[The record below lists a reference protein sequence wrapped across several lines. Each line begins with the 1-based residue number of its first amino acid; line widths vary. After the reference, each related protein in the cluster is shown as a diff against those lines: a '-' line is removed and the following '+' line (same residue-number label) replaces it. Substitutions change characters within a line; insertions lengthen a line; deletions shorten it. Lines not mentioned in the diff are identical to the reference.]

1 MLRLPRRL
9 MTIVS
14 ALFIFLIYCVIP
26 YWISLSSRR
35 HGWQDGRPG
44 LLNYV
49 GLIAVIGSVAIVTWV
64 LRQHSESI
72 PQEGAKVGNPFEGPG
87 YVITTGAYGYCR
99 HPMHIAT
106 IAVWF
111 GWAVFY
117 GSVQVAIAASVI
129 LLLIAALVPTE
140 ERGIEAKLGDEY
152 RQYKARVPRWPWQ
165 SPG

>member
-1 MLRLPRRL
+1 MLRLPRQL
-9 MTIVS
+9 MTIFS
-14 ALFIFLIYCVIP
+14 ALFIFLIYVVVP

-35 HGWQDGRPG
+35 HGWRDGHAG
-44 LLNYV
+44 WLNDF
-49 GLIAVIGSVAIVTWV
+49 GLIAVVGGVAIVTWV

-106 IAVWF
+106 IATWF
-111 GWAVFY
+111 GWAMFY
-117 GSVQVAIAASVI
+117 GSVQVGAAAGII
-129 LLLIAALVPTE
+129 LVLITALVPTE

-165 SPG
+165 SAG